1 MSNMSNM
8 VMVSVIAAMLILT
21 LRRRITDSTDISTKK
36 IKKSFDRGNL
46 FISGLFGLKKPG
58 ITDIAVKKKIK
69 DLTFIFGCAKRM
81 G

>member
-1 MSNMSNM
+1 MSNR
-8 VMVSVIAAMLILT
+8 VIVSVIAAMLILT

-36 IKKSFDRGNL
+36 IKKSFNHKNH
-46 FISGLFGLKKPG
+46 FISGVFGLKKSG

-69 DLTFIFGCAKRM
+69 HLTFIFGCAKRM